1 MGTMTKDLAEE
12 RARKAGEV
20 CNRFVKSTVSWSPWP
35 GRARA
40 VGNGLRDEWARS
52 LGAEAKSVRGGTELY
67 DWAHPALAAC
77 TALKREAAAWWQQA
91 APVAWPWQDGCRLLP
106 KGAVDDFE
114 GKMQEFKRRLAY
126 RADVVQSYR
135 GALLAD
141 AGQRRGRAF
150 DPADYPADLSL
161 CFGLTWGLDVLAVP
175 EELRE
180 VSSSAYAAEQARQAM
195 RVVGAV
201 QMAEE
206 GFARE
211 LLCMI
216 TDLGERL
223 REPPPGGKRAPV
235 LESTVRNLAGFLGRF
250 SAVAAWG
257 ADDLEEVVGEARGVL
272 SGLGVDDLRHDAGV
286 RADVSGRFGDL
297 ARHLAGL
304 LPAPAGESSPE
315 NQAAGVDTGYPVGV

>member
-1 MGTMTKDLAEE
+1 MGTMAKDLAEE

-52 LGAEAKSVRGGTELY
+52 LGAEAKSVRGGTDLY
-67 DWAHPALAAC
+67 DWSAPYLAVC

-106 KGAVDDFE
+106 KGAVDDFQA
-114 GKMQEFKRRLAY
+114 KMAGYKGRLASLA
-126 RADVVQSYR
+126 RNVQVNRDDV
-135 GALLAD
+135 LAD
-141 AGQRRGRAF
+141 ARQRRGRAF

-161 CFGLTWGLDVLAVP
+161 SFGLAWGLDVLAVP

-211 LLCMI
+211 LLGMI
-216 TDLGERL
+216 TDLGERC
-223 REPPPGGKRAPV
+223 REPAPGAKKAPV
-235 LESTVRNLAGFLGRF
+235 LESTVRNLAGFLERF
-250 SAVAAWG
+250 SGVIAWG

-286 RADVSGRFGDL
+286 RADVSERFGDL
-297 ARHLAGL
+297 ARHLATL
-304 LPAPAGESSPE
+304 LPAAETFSETSGER
-315 NQAAGVDTGYPVGV
+315 D

>member
-1 MGTMTKDLAEE
+1 MTMATMTKDLAEE

-20 CNRFVKSTVSWSPWP
+20 CNKFVKSTVSWSPWP

-40 VGNGLRDEWARS
+40 VGSGLRDEWARS

-67 DWAHPALAAC
+67 DWSIPCLAAC
-77 TALKREAAAWWQQA
+77 TALKREALAWWQHT

-106 KGAVDDFE
+106 KGGVDVFE
-114 GKMQEFKRRLAY
+114 SVMAGFRDRLASLA
-126 RADVVQSYR
+126 RSVQATR
-135 GALLAD
+135 EPLVAD
-141 AGQRRGRAF
+141 ARLRRGRAF

-180 VSSSAYAAEQARQAM
+180 VSRSADAAEQARQAM

-206 GFARE
+206 GFARQ
-211 LLCMI
+211 LLEMV
-216 TDLGERL
+216 TDLGGRL
-223 REPPPGGKRAPV
+223 REPAPGTKRPPV
-235 LESTVRNLAGFLGRF
+235 LESTVRNLAGFLERF
-250 SAVAAWG
+250 SAVVAWG
-257 ADDLEEVVGEARGVL
+257 SDDLEEVVGEARDVL

-286 RADVSGRFGDL
+286 RADVSERFGGL

-304 LPAPAGESSPE
+304 LPAAETPL
-315 NQAAGVDTGYPVGV
+315 